1 MARIHARKKGKS
13 RRGKKQ
19 FPRDV
24 PSDFS
29 MSNTEVEK
37 LVEKY
42 AKEGMH
48 PAKIGL
54 VLKKEHNVLDIKAVT
69 GKTVSTIMKET
80 NHELEFPADLMDLI
94 KRSVVMR
101 KHIETNNSDVHNKSN
116 LRKVESKIRRLVKY
130 YNGTGRLN
138 KWRYDAKT
146 AALMVR

>member
-1 MARIHARKKGKS
+1 M
-13 RRGKKQ
+13 

-29 MSNTEVEK
+29 MSNTEVES

-54 VLKKEHNVLDIKAVT
+54 VLKKEHKVPDIKAIT

-94 KRSVVMR
+94 KTSVGMR
-101 KHIETNNSDVHNKSN
+101 KHLETNNSDVHNKSN
-116 LRKVESKIRRLVKY
+116 LRKIESKIRRLVKY
-130 YNGTGRLN
+130 YNQTGRLN
-138 KWRYDAKT
+138 NWRYDAKT

>member
-1 MARIHARKKGKS
+1 MARMHSRKKGKA
-13 RRGKKQ
+13 RRGKKM

-24 PSDFS
+24 PSDFN
-29 MSNTEVEK
+29 MGNDEVEK

-54 VLKKEHNVLDIKAVT
+54 VLKKEHSVPDIKAIT

-94 KRSVVMR
+94 KTSVGMR
-101 KHIETNNSDVHNKSN
+101 KHLETNNSDVHNKSN
-116 LRKVESKIRRLVKY
+116 LRKIESKIRRLVKY
-130 YNGTGRLN
+130 YNKTGRLN
-138 KWRYDAKT
+138 NWRYDAKT

>member
-1 MARIHARKKGKS
+1 MARMHSRKKGKS
-13 RRGKKQ
+13 RRGKKM

-24 PSDFS
+24 PSDFN
-29 MSNTEVEK
+29 MSNADVEK

-54 VLKKEHNVLDIKAVT
+54 VLKTEHSVPDIKAVT

-94 KRSVVMR
+94 KTSVGMR
-101 KHIETNNSDVHNKSN
+101 KHLETNNSDVHNKSN
-116 LRKVESKIRRLVKY
+116 LRKIESKIRRLVKY
-130 YNGTGRLN
+130 YNQTGRLN
-138 KWRYDAKT
+138 NWRYDAKT

>member
-1 MARIHARKKGKS
+1 MARMHSRKKGKS
-13 RRGKKQ
+13 RRGKKM

-29 MSNTEVEK
+29 MSNTEVES

-54 VLKKEHNVLDIKAVT
+54 VLKKEHKVPDIKAIT

-94 KRSVVMR
+94 KTSVGMR
-101 KHIETNNSDVHNKSN
+101 KHLETNNSDVHNKSN
-116 LRKVESKIRRLVKY
+116 LRKIESKIRRLVKY
-130 YNGTGRLN
+130 YNQTGRLN
-138 KWRYDAKT
+138 NWRYDAKT

>member
-1 MARIHARKKGKS
+1 MARIHARKKGKA
-13 RRGKKQ
+13 RRGKKM
-19 FPRDV
+19 FPREV
-24 PSDFS
+24 PADFS

-54 VLKKEHNVLDIKAVT
+54 VLKKEHGVPDIKAIT
-69 GKTVSTIMKET
+69 GKTVAKIMKET

-94 KRSVVMR
+94 KTSVGMR
-101 KHIETNNSDVHNKSN
+101 KHLETNNSDVHNKSN
-116 LRKVESKIRRLVKY
+116 LRKIESKIRRLVKY

-138 KWRYDAKT
+138 NWRYDAKT